1 MKVFSNLFKNSK
13 YKRSSADK
21 ASSPTTAFMACTS
34 LPIA

>member
-13 YKRSSADK
+13 YNKSSGDK
-21 ASSPTTAFMACTS
+21 ASSPTTAFIACTS